1 MTDSWWV
8 RNARELRWQEN
19 ELGATCEFDKHQ
31 DRFEEFGINVTVL
44 QPGRPMTMYHQER
57 YQEGFL
63 VLRGEALLI
72 VEGQEVPLREWDYFH
87 CPPDVPH
94 AIVGAGEGT
103 CLVLAVGNRIGP
115 DVILYPRNET
125 ALKHSAGVE
134 QETPSPNEAYAKF
147 TRPAPDVDFR
157 EEFLT
162 G

>member
-1 MTDSWWV
+1 MSWWV
-8 RNARELRWQEN
+8 RNVRELPWRAN
-19 ELGATCEFDKHQ
+19 ELGSTVDFDYDV
-31 DRFEEFGINVTVL
+31 DRFDEFGINLTVL
-44 QPGRPMTMYHQER
+44 EPGQPMTMYHQER

-63 VLRGEALLI
+63 VLRGASLLI
-72 VEGQEVPLREWDYFH
+72 VEGQEVPMQQWDYFH

-103 CLVLAVGNRIGP
+103 CLVLAVGSRVGP

-134 QETPSPNEAYAKF
+134 ADTPSPKEAYAKF
-147 TRPAPDVDFR
+147 TRPTPPTEFR